1 MKKLEEIRLRKGK
14 EKIVMLTAYDYQTA
28 RIVDEVGVDLILV
41 GDSLG
46 VVIQGSPDTKSVT
59 MQDMLYHTRAVARGS
74 QHTPI
79 IADMPIDSYN
89 TTEDALANATRL
101 LKAGAHG
108 VKLEGNKTE
117 VIKALMESGVQVM
130 GHLGLMPQ
138 IAETYRVKGK
148 DLDEAQR
155 IYNDATQVD
164 DLGVLAIVLE
174 CIPEALS
181 RRITE
186 SVKTLTIGI
195 GAGKYC
201 DGQVLV
207 INDMLGLSSDVGPKF
222 VKRYADLNKLV
233 AKAIAT
239 FKKEVVSGE
248 YPDKD
253 HTYH

>member
-1 MKKLEEIRLRKGK
+1 MKSLEEIRLRKGK

-28 RIVDEVGVDLILV
+28 RIVDEAGVDLILV

-46 VVIQGSPDTKSVT
+46 VVIQGSSDTKSVT
-59 MQDMLYHTRAVARGS
+59 MQDMLYHTRAVARGA

-79 IADMPIDSYN
+79 VADLPVNSYS
-89 TTEDALANATRL
+89 TREEALANATRL
-101 LKAGAHG
+101 LEAGAHG
-108 VKLEGNKTE
+108 VKLEGNRTE
-117 VIKALMESGVQVM
+117 VIKALMTRGIPVI
-130 GHLGLMPQ
+130 GHLGLLPQ
-138 IAETYRVKGK
+138 VAETYRVRGK
-148 DLDEAQR
+148 DFNEAQK
-155 IYNDATQVD
+155 IFDDAIQVD
-164 DLGVLAIVLE
+164 ELGVLAMVLE

-186 SVKTLTIGI
+186 SVKSLTIGI

-207 INDMLGLSSDVGPKF
+207 INDLLGLSSSVGPKF
-222 VKRYADLNKLV
+222 VKKYADLNKIM
-233 AKAIAT
+233 AKAIGT
-239 FKKEVVSGE
+239 FKNEVVNGE